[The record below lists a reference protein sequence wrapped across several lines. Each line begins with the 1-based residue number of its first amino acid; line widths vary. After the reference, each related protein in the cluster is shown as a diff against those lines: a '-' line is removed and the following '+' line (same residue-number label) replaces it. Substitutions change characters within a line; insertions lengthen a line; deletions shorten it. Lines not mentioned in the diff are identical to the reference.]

1 MFQDD
6 SYRELANPRWVTRSR
21 EFFGD
26 KDAAADLHAAA
37 AQASSAATP
46 QTVWRASKILDA
58 KLKNPRDES
67 LGDVDDL
74 LLDHDD
80 RAAFVIIGHGGVL
93 GIGESYVAVPWS
105 KLRFSHKPETSTL
118 TAVIDMTKDQL
129 EKAPL
134 VRGNDYETM
143 LAPGFAGQ
151 VYRYFGVDD
160 GR

>member
-1 MFQDD
+1 MT
-6 SYRELANPRWVTRSR
+6 SCSTTMT
-21 EFFGD
+21 
-26 KDAAADLHAAA
+26 
-37 AQASSAATP
+37 AQAFA
-46 QTVWRASKILDA
+46 
-58 KLKNPRDES
+58 
-67 LGDVDDL
+67 
-74 LLDHDD
+74 
-80 RAAFVIIGHGGVL
+80 IIGHGGVL

-105 KLRFSHKPETSTL
+105 KLRFIHKPETSTL